1 MNSKPKRTASYI
13 EAERTLPPQLHELL
27 EQLVAEYQFASL
39 KHHGRP
45 FSSPKVIAE
54 LIRMGWRSPP
64 STDQTEQSE
73 ELEKKK

>member
-1 MNSKPKRTASYI
+1 MESKPKRTPAYV
-13 EAERTLPPQLHELL
+13 EAERTLPQHLHGTF
-27 EQLVAEYQFASL
+27 EQLIAEYQFASL

-64 STDQTEQSE
+64 LTDLDKRPEKSE
-73 ELEKKK
+73 KN